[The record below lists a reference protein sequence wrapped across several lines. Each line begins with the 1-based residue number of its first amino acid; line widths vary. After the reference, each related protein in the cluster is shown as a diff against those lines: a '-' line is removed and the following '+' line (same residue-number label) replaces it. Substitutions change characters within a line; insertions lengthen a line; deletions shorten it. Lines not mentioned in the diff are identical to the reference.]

1 MKRREFITLLGGA
14 CAASPLWPRA
24 VTAQQGG
31 PLRRIGVLTP
41 SPADDPDTKARL
53 QAFRQ
58 ELERLGWSEEHNLH
72 VDYRFAGG
80 NSVQFA
86 PLAQQ
91 LIALQPEAIVAQGT
105 QIAATLQRETH
116 TIPIV
121 FNYVSDP
128 IASGFVAN
136 LAHPGG
142 NLTGVLLYEAGI
154 VGKWLAMLKEIA
166 PRLTRVAVVGNQKTV
181 PLDYFLRA
189 ATGAASSLAIEVVP
203 TPIENA
209 DADIERAIEAFAA
222 VPNGGLLVTP
232 DPTATAHRDL
242 IIALAARHR
251 LPVVYPFRQ
260 FVSAGGLMSYGT
272 DSYDGFR
279 LAASYVN
286 LILRGAKAA
295 DLPVQAPTKYETV
308 VNIKTAKAIGLDV
321 PPSLLVRAGEVI
333 E

>member
-1 MKRREFITLLGGA
+1 MAGDAQGDS
-14 CAASPLWPRA
+14 AASHPRCGCREPENRPA
-24 VTAQQGG
+24 GLLPACGN
-31 PLRRIGVLTP
+31 RRGV
-41 SPADDPDTKARL
+41 
-53 QAFRQ
+53 
-58 ELERLGWSEEHNLH
+58 
-72 VDYRFAGG
+72 
-80 NSVQFA
+80 
-86 PLAQQ
+86 
-91 LIALQPEAIVAQGT
+91 IACDRG
-105 QIAATLQRETH
+105 
-116 TIPIV
+116 
-121 FNYVSDP
+121 
-128 IASGFVAN
+128 
-136 LAHPGG
+136 
-142 NLTGVLLYEAGI
+142 
-154 VGKWLAMLKEIA
+154 
-166 PRLTRVAVVGNQKTV
+166 
-181 PLDYFLRA
+181 
-189 ATGAASSLAIEVVP
+189 VP